1 MFTYTLIVACFLL
14 FICWFWKKMMIFA
27 ALAVAWGGVIYV
39 IADMSKHQDM
49 TTSQPIQWVAGVIM
63 LWAILQFF
71 RARRGD
77 NV

>member
-1 MFTYTLIVACFLL
+1 
-14 FICWFWKKMMIFA
+14 MMIFA
-27 ALAVAWGGVIYV
+27 ALAVAWGGVIYI